1 MIGVI
6 KINSL
11 RNQVKLGRFILI
23 FALIFS
29 FYTEQTNAAA
39 PYDVVLQEVTM
50 FNSNYSQ
57 AEWITQA
64 IFYSAELYGVDPI
77 LLASVMEVESHFRF
91 NSYSSAGAIG
101 LMQLMPGTAQ
111 MIGVDP
117 YNPLE
122 NVIGG
127 ASYLRTQLDNFVG
140 YGEYAVTNAIAAY
153 NAGGTAVRQYGGC
166 PPYRETINYV
176 YKVADVYGRLSA
188 QCDY

>member
-6 KINSL
+6 KIKSL
-11 RNQVKLGRFILI
+11 KFMRLILI
-23 FALIFS
+23 FAIVFS
-29 FYTEQTNAAA
+29 FCTTRTNAAA

-77 LLASVMEVESHFRF
+77 LVASVMEVESHFRF

-153 NAGGTAVRQYGGC
+153 NAGGSAVRQYGGC